1 CGSCRGIH
9 AWCRP
14 CTVKVQKNL
23 PFHKLQSWNGTH
35 YQAISL
41 MDLGFIWHISHC
53 GDPCPNSK
61 TEEWDFD
68 QSISQ
73 YQMTVVH
80 TNGIFTHQVSWCC
93 CPGADSKGWHFELL
107 KERLFPAS
115 ITKPKIAFSFQVL
128 DHFLIDAL
136 ECKTSAMS
144 FYQKLK
150 RITSNAFPEQL
161 PVSCYFILDH
171 LFE

>member
-1 CGSCRGIH
+1 MEPITRLYLSWILALYGTLAIVGIPVPIS
-9 AWCRP
+9 RL
-14 CTVKVQKNL
+14 KNGIL
-23 PFHKLQSWNGTH
+23 IKGNLSEFVVLLLL
-35 YQAISL
+35 I
-41 MDLGFIWHISHC
+41 
-53 GDPCPNSK
+53 
-61 TEEWDFD
+61 FD
-68 QSISQ
+68 NFSISQ

-107 KERLFPAS
+107 KERLFPAR
-115 ITKPKIAFSFQVL
+115 ITKPKTAFSFQVL

-161 PVSCYFILDH
+161 PVSCHFILDH